1 MSAFRQLV
9 FSGVQ
14 PTGNLHLGNY
24 LGAIKNWVAL
34 QDKYDCIYCVVDMHA
49 LTTNPEPGELRART
63 VDTAAALLAAGVD
76 PAKSILFNQSRVL
89 QHAELAWV
97 LNCVARMGWLS
108 RMTQFKDKTGKN
120 SEKASVGLFAY
131 PCLMAADI
139 LLYRAAYVPVGE
151 DQKQHLE
158 LTRDIAA
165 RFNADYAAGIAAR
178 EKDLAKEGQNPA
190 AGAVKC
196 AFPLPEPLI
205 PPAAQRIMS
214 LRDGTKKMSKSDPS
228 DMSRINLKDD
238 KDTIARKIR
247 KAKTDSAPLPAAA
260 EELEDRPEAKNLL
273 NIYAA
278 VTGRDLP
285 AVIMETAGQEF
296 SAFKPR
302 LIEALIAEIAP
313 INARYQELVK
323 TKAGRDKVNGILK
336 EGAEKAAEKAE
347 ATMKNVRHIVGY
359 LRQKQG

>member
-49 LTTNPEPGELRART
+49 LTVNPEPGELRART

-165 RFNADYAAGIAAR
+165 KFNADYAAGIAKR
-178 EKDLAKEGQNPA
+178 EKELA

-228 DMSRINLKDD
+228 DMSRINLIDD

-247 KAKTDSAPLPAAA
+247 KAKTDSAPLPATA
-260 EELEDRPEAKNLL
+260 EELEARPEAKNLL

-285 AVIMETAGQEF
+285 AVIMETEGQEF

-313 INARYQELVK
+313 INRRYSALV
-323 TKAGRDKVNGILK
+323 TDEGRAEVNGILK
-336 EGAEKAAEKAE
+336 KGAEKAAEKAE
-347 ATMKNVRHIVGY
+347 ATMKDVRNIVGY
-359 LRQKQG
+359 VRQKQG